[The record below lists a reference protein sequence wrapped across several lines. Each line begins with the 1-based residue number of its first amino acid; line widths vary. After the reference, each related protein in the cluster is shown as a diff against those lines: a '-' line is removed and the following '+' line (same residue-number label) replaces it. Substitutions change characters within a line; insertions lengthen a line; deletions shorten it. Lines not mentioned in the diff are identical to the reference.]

1 MSTVDSAHEIR
12 EYVIPSFS
20 SWKDNDS
27 CQTPF
32 QRLVKNLKAEASK

>member
-1 MSTVDSAHEIR
+1 MRDC
-12 EYVIPSFS
+12 VILSFS

-27 CQTPF
+27 YQTPF